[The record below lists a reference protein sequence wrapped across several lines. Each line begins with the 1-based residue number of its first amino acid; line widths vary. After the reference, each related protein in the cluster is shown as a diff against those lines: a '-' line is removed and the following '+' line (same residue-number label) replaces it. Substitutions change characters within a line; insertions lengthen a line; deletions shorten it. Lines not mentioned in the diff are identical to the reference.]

1 MVDGVLP
8 SKLLMGGIWENTR
21 KDSWIMKVFIS
32 HAHTDEP
39 LVKKVAAVLEDIG
52 LEVWDDTRE
61 IMPGDN
67 WADKVAQALQESE
80 AMVVLLT
87 PDALRSSW
95 VRRDIE
101 YALGEQGYRKRVIPV
116 LVGDPKDFPQEEVPW
131 ILRHLPMIKLAEHAQ
146 EEEGMRQI
154 AQALLEVA

>member
-52 LEVWDDTRE
+52 LEVWDDH
-61 IMPGDN
+61 P
-67 WADKVAQALQESE
+67 
-80 AMVVLLT
+80 
-87 PDALRSSW
+87 
-95 VRRDIE
+95 
-101 YALGEQGYRKRVIPV
+101 
-116 LVGDPKDFPQEEVPW
+116 
-131 ILRHLPMIKLAEHAQ
+131 
-146 EEEGMRQI
+146 
-154 AQALLEVA
+154 